1 MPLLHNDVFDAALT
15 EVATCTEAEV
25 QNASGTAL
33 VDAIVLDAANFGANG
48 DYASGGREK
57 TCLVEGASSDMHN
70 ISVGTAGSAT
80 KVALKAGVDVL
91 VEASITGAPVS
102 LGASDQVNLGTFKVI
117 LQDPT

>member
-1 MPLLHNDVFDAALT
+1 MSLLHNDVFDAALT
-15 EVATCTEAEV
+15 EVQTCTEAEV

-33 VDAIVLDAANFGANG
+33 VDAVVLDAGNFGTNG
-48 DYASGGREK
+48 EYASGGREVE
-57 TCLVEGASSDMHN
+57 CLQSSTADMLA
-70 ISVGTAGSAT
+70 ISVGVAGSAT

-91 VEASITGAPVS
+91 VEASITSAPVA